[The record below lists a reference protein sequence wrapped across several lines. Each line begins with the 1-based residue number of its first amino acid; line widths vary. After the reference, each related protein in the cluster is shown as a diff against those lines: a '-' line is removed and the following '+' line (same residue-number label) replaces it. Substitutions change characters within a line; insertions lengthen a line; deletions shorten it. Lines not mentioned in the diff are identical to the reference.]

1 MGTVGARVREIREAK
16 GLSLEVVAAQ
26 INVTHSTL
34 SRYECGKLKIDAE
47 LLPRLGEVMRVDPC
61 EFLRM
66 QAPDDSSYLSHDAVA
81 SRWAARVLALPERDI
96 KAIVTF
102 LEFQRERE

>member
-1 MGTVGARVREIREAK
+1 MGSVGARVREIREAK

-61 EFLRM
+61 EFLRRP
-66 QAPDDSSYLSHDAVA
+66 AVDEAYLNQDVVA
-81 SRWAARVLALPERDI
+81 SKWAERMLTLPDPQVQLLI
-96 KAIVTF
+96 DF
-102 LEFQRERE
+102 LEFQRLRE